1 MPVVCYECV
10 PGLRIVH
17 VDEGHVVDGVAT
29 LEQRGPGLAAL
40 PLHAHLRLR
49 LGGVQRHR
57 GQLGPGLAAHRA
69 ARLALAAAALVA
81 KVLAEA
87 QLLLN
92 LNRIYYTYKQ
102 MDNISWTYSIKL

>member
-1 MPVVCYECV
+1 M
-10 PGLRIVH
+10 
-17 VDEGHVVDGVAT
+17 DGVAT
-29 LEQRGPGLAAL
+29 LEQRGPGLVAL
-40 PLHAHLRLR
+40 PLHVHLR

-92 LNRIYYTYKQ
+92 LNRIYYNYKQ
-102 MDNISWTYSIKL
+102 MDEISWTYNI